1 MKYEVGTKVRIKK
14 DLHVSTDYTKFVNSI
29 MAQCAGKIAEITAVY
44 SDAYAINL
52 DGGAYYWTRDMFE
65 PIKIKEECIVIYR
78 KDREVIALDKSTGKT
93 AMAKCHLIDEFDFAV
108 GAKLAF
114 DRLIGTT
121 SEETTPTLKFKV
133 GDKVIANAKASKYYG
148 ITREGWKGYVTQVP
162 DNDGY
167 MRVDDD
173 KTNIDHG
180 YIVSIDCFELDDGPE
195 YFNGKVVCVES
206 RDNFLTK
213 GKIYEFDDGISAD
226 DNDAPFPYA
235 GGLVESVEEL
245 NRRFQSDFIE
255 VVE

>member
-14 DLHVSTDYTKFVNSI
+14 DLHVSTDYTKFVNST
-29 MAQCAGKIAEITAVY
+29 MAQCAGKIAEITAIY

-78 KDREVIALDKSTGKT
+78 KDREVIALDKLTGKT
-93 AMAKCHLIDEFDFAV
+93 ATAKCHPADEFNFAI
-108 GAKLAF
+108 GAKLAL
-114 DRLIGTT
+114 DRLTEIAPA
-121 SEETTPTLKFKV
+121 SKFQV
-133 GDKVIANAKASKYYG
+133 GDKVIANAKANKYYG
-148 ITREGWKGYVTQVP
+148 ITREGWKGYVTQVL

-245 NRRFQSDFIE
+245 NQRFQSDFIE

>member
-14 DLHVSTDYTKFVNSI
+14 DLHVSTDYTKFVNST
-29 MAQCAGKIAEITAVY
+29 MAQCAGKIAEITKVY
-44 SDAYAINL
+44 YDDTYEINL

-65 PIKIKEECIVIYR
+65 PIKEECIVIYR
-78 KDREVIALDKSTGKT
+78 KDKEVIALDKLTGKT
-93 AMAKCHLIDEFDFAV
+93 ATAKCHPADEFNFAI
-108 GAKLAF
+108 GARLAL
-114 DRLIGTT
+114 DRLTGTT
-121 SEETTPTLKFKV
+121 SEEITPKFKV
-133 GDKVIANAKASKYYG
+133 GDRVIANAKASKYYS
-148 ITREGWKGYVTQVP
+148 ITHEGWKGYVTQVP

-173 KTNIDHG
+173 KTNIGHG

-235 GGLVESVEEL
+235 GGLVESVKEL
-245 NRRFQSDFIE
+245 NQRFQSDFIE